1 MALILD
7 FYKENSLVSLELS
20 VLDPVYYVEEHG
32 YCQNCFTKQF
42 HKKYSN
48 LIKLFLLIY
57 IVLKGEDQFVQCRIF
72 RTRNIAR
79 NIYDG
84 DENNVVAT
92 CYIKVDQYLLLHSA
106 H

>member
-7 FYKENSLVSLELS
+7 FYRENSLVSLELS

-72 RTRNIAR
+72 RTN
-79 NIYDG
+79 DL
-84 DENNVVAT
+84 T
-92 CYIKVDQYLLLHSA
+92 CKKYI
-106 H
+106 

>member
-7 FYKENSLVSLELS
+7 FYKEINSLVSLELS

-48 LIKLFLLIY
+48 LIIKLFLLIS

-72 RTRNIAR
+72 RTN
-79 NIYDG
+79 DL
-84 DENNVVAT
+84 T
-92 CYIKVDQYLLLHSA
+92 WKKYI
-106 H
+106 

>member
-7 FYKENSLVSLELS
+7 FYKENSLASLELS

-32 YCQNCFTKQF
+32 SCQNCFTKQF

-72 RTRNIAR
+72 RTTWSHLEE
-79 NIYDG
+79 IYMM
-84 DENNVVAT
+84 VVK
-92 CYIKVDQYLLLHSA
+92 IMLLLLA
-106 H
+106 T

>member
-48 LIKLFLLIY
+48 IY
-57 IVLKGEDQFVQCRIF
+57 IVLKGGDQFVQCRIF
-72 RTRNIAR
+72 RINCSHLQE
-79 NIYDG
+79 IYMM
-84 DENNVVAT
+84 VVK
-92 CYIKVDQYLLLHSA
+92 IMLFLHKS
-106 H
+106 

>member
-20 VLDPVYYVEEHG
+20 VRDPVYYVEEHG

-57 IVLKGEDQFVQCRIF
+57 IVLKVKINSYNVEFSGQMISPG
-72 RTRNIAR
+72 R

-84 DENNVVAT
+84 GENVVAT

>member
-48 LIKLFLLIY
+48 LIIKLFLLIY

-72 RTRNIAR
+72 RTN
-79 NIYDG
+79 DL
-84 DENNVVAT
+84 T
-92 CYIKVDQYLLLHSA
+92 WKKYI
-106 H
+106 